1 MKNTAISENHL
12 YGKVYRG
19 GEKAVGKYTV
29 IYILKDKKAARL
41 KRAHPQKKAVNR
53 IGLTVTKKLGSAVVR
68 NRVKRIIRAALQET
82 EKNYCL
88 KKGYL
93 VVIAARDAAKYAKSS
108 ELAAEMPGLFDKL
121 GMILRCNPGCGCD
134 VSVASKEDSVAVKAE
149 IACDKENGVSVRE
162 ETACDKENGVAVRE
176 ETACDKENG
185 VAVREETA
193 CDKEN
198 GVSVREETVCDTEN
212 GVPVGE
218 KTAFCKENSV
228 PVGEE
233 AACDKDFS
241 DAEKR

>member
-93 VVIAARDAAKYAKSS
+93 VVIAARDAAKCAKSS

-134 VSVASKEDSVAVKAE
+134 VSVASKEDSVAVKKENGVAVKAE
-149 IACDKENGVSVRE
+149 IACDKENGVAVKAE
-162 ETACDKENGVAVRE
+162 IACDKEN
-176 ETACDKENG
+176 
-185 VAVREETA
+185 
-193 CDKEN
+193 
-198 GVSVREETVCDTEN
+198 SVQVKEETVCDTEN
-212 GVPVGE
+212 
-218 KTAFCKENSV
+218 SV
-228 PVGEE
+228 QVGEE

>member
-93 VVIAARDAAKYAKSS
+93 VVIAARDAAKCAKSS

-134 VSVASKEDSVAVKAE
+134 VSVASKEDSVAVKKENGVAVKAE
-149 IACDKENGVSVRE
+149 IACDKENSVQV
-162 ETACDKENGVAVRE
+162 KE
-176 ETACDKENG
+176 
-185 VAVREETA
+185 
-193 CDKEN
+193 
-198 GVSVREETVCDTEN
+198 
-212 GVPVGE
+212 
-218 KTAFCKENSV
+218 
-228 PVGEE
+228 
-233 AACDKDFS
+233 
-241 DAEKR
+241 

>member
-93 VVIAARDAAKYAKSS
+93 VVIAARDAAKCAKSS

-134 VSVASKEDSVAVKAE
+134 VSVPSKEDSVAVK
-149 IACDKENGVSVRE
+149 
-162 ETACDKENGVAVRE
+162 
-176 ETACDKENG
+176 
-185 VAVREETA
+185 
-193 CDKEN
+193 KEN

-212 GVPVGE
+212 SVQVKEETVCDTENSVQVGE
-218 KTAFCKENSV
+218 EAAFCKENGVAVKAKIACDKENGVSVKAEIACDKENSV
-228 PVGEE
+228 PVEE
-233 AACDKDFS
+233 KAACDKDFS

>member
-185 VAVREETA
+185 V
-193 CDKEN
+193 
-198 GVSVREETVCDTEN
+198 SVREETVCDTEN

>member
-53 IGLTVTKKLGSAVVR
+53 IGLTVTKKLGSAVIR

-82 EKNYCL
+82 EKRYCL

-93 VVIAARDAAKYAKSS
+93 VVIAARDAAKCAKSS

-134 VSVASKEDSVAVKAE
+134 VSVASKEDSVAVK
-149 IACDKENGVSVRE
+149 N
-162 ETACDKENGVAVRE
+162 ENGVAVRE
-176 ETACDKENG
+176 ETVCDKEN
-185 VAVREETA
+185 
-193 CDKEN
+193 
-198 GVSVREETVCDTEN
+198 SVQVKEETVCDTEN
-212 GVPVGE
+212 GVPVEE
-218 KTAFCKENSV
+218 KAAFCKENSV